1 MPSHADLENR
11 VLDLESKNSQLS
23 QEIEWL
29 RASFTKDLDD
39 NTGKSGFNGS
49 QLQQEYTL
57 RSMLDNMPA
66 MIGYLDKNLLNR
78 YCNKAYSS
86 WFGVSPENLLGKHI
100 RELLG
105 EKIFHQNLPYIEAA
119 LRGQPQEFERTIPT
133 PDGSGQRYSLAE
145 YIPDIID
152 GEVKGFFVQVSD
164 ISAIKLAESELR
176 IAAIAFKTQEGMFVT
191 DANAVILRVNSAFI
205 EISGYTAEEAVG
217 QTPRLLKSG
226 RHDAAYYAAMWE
238 SVGRNGFWQGEI
250 WNQRKSG
257 KIFPQFLTITEVK
270 DEAGKI
276 THYVATMVDITL
288 RRAAEEKI
296 QNLAFYDTLTK
307 LPNRRLLND
316 RLNQAM
322 AVSKHSGRYGALIFL
337 DLDNFKP
344 LNDLW
349 GHSVG
354 DLLLIEVAER
364 ITTSVR
370 EADTVARFGGDE
382 FVIIL
387 TELDIDKFKSTNM
400 AFIVAEKIRLSI
412 SKPFQL
418 TFKDE
423 GAAEILVE
431 HKCTSSIGMT
441 LFIGQAA
448 TIDDLLQQADS
459 SMYRAKDAGRNSI
472 HINGNN

>member
-1 MPSHADLENR
+1 
-11 VLDLESKNSQLS
+11 
-23 QEIEWL
+23 
-29 RASFTKDLDD
+29 
-39 NTGKSGFNGS
+39 
-49 QLQQEYTL
+49 
-57 RSMLDNMPA
+57 
-66 MIGYLDKNLLNR
+66 MIGYWDKNLLNR

-86 WFGVSPENLLGKHI
+86 WFGVSPEQLLGKHI
-100 RELLG
+100 QELLG
-105 EKIFHQNLPYIEAA
+105 EKIFRLNLTYIEAA

-164 ISAIKLAESELR
+164 ISAIKQAESELR

-191 DANAVILRVNSAFI
+191 DANATILRVNTSFV
-205 EISGYTAEEAVG
+205 EITGYTAEEAIG
-217 QTPRLLKSG
+217 QQPNLLKSG
-226 RHDAAYYAAMWE
+226 RHDVTFYTAMWE
-238 SVGRNGFWQGEI
+238 SVRRTGLWQGEI
-250 WNQRKSG
+250 WNRRKNG
-257 KIFPQFLTITEVK
+257 ELYPQFLTITEVK
-270 DEAGKI
+270 DEAGNI
-276 THYVATMVDITL
+276 TNYVATMQDITS
-288 RRAAEEKI
+288 RKIAEDKI
-296 QNLAFYDTLTK
+296 YNLAFFDPLTK

-322 AVSKHSGRYGALIFL
+322 AVSKHSGRYGAVMFL

-349 GHSVG
+349 GHSLG

-364 ITTSVR
+364 ITKTVR

-382 FVIIL
+382 FVVVL
-387 TELDIDKFKSTNM
+387 TELDNDKFKATNM

-412 SKPFQL
+412 SKPFHL

-423 GAAEILVE
+423 GDSSILVE

-441 LFIGQAA
+441 IFTGQSASIGN
-448 TIDDLLQQADS
+448 LLQQADS

-472 HINGNN
+472 HINGNI